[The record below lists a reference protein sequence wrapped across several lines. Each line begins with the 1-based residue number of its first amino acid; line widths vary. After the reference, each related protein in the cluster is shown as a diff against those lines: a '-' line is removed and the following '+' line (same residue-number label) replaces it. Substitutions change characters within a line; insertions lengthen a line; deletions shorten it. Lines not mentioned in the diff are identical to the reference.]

1 MIFDFGVH
9 DGGFSRLVAPLCER
23 VVGFEPDPSWQGR
36 LSLPKNVRVL
46 PQALAARAGTVRL
59 NVNKKKCSSLHYAD
73 DDSIEI
79 EVPAISLEQALATE
93 PSDRIELVKI
103 DIEGEELEVLNRA
116 PAGLFKRVAQM
127 NVEFHDFLSPSMLH
141 EIRSTISRIEAIGF
155 VALKFSWRSYGDVL
169 FVNRELEPLS
179 WFQRAFLIGFYK
191 YARGILRVSGRL
203 IKQRRWN

>member
-1 MIFDFGVH
+1 MKPVVHSYWGHTYLPGLIRPNGVIFDFGVH

-103 DIEGEELEVLNRA
+103 DIEGEELSIFFYLRLGA
-116 PAGLFKRVAQM
+116 PSLPARREPVATP
-127 NVEFHDFLSPSMLH
+127 EHF
-141 EIRSTISRIEAIGF
+141 
-155 VALKFSWRSYGDVL
+155 
-169 FVNRELEPLS
+169 
-179 WFQRAFLIGFYK
+179 
-191 YARGILRVSGRL
+191 
-203 IKQRRWN
+203 